1 MVVDLT
7 RSVTKAARI
16 CLSFNSTWLRALL
29 QRGVAAGT
37 EHAQLRKAINPHT
50 VLDVGANKGQF
61 ALAARCMW
69 PDATIISFEPLP
81 DMSSTY
87 RKVFSDDHKTH
98 LVDGAVG
105 PEAGMHV
112 LHVSAAPDSSSLF
125 EIGPDQTNEFPG
137 TQEIGTL
144 PVNVDRL
151 SHLLSPFCVV
161 RPTLLKLDV
170 QGYEL
175 EALRA
180 SEEVLPQVDWVYAE
194 CSFVSLYRG
203 QALASQIIAWL
214 DSRQFT
220 LTGVY
225 NVVSSKSDQR
235 PIQADCLFSRVPALD
250 SESRPGVS

>member
-1 MVVDLT
+1 VTDIT

-16 CLSFNSTWLRALL
+16 CLSFNPTWWRALL

-37 EHAQLRKAINPHT
+37 EHAQLCRAINPHT

-61 ALAARCMW
+61 ALAARSMW
-69 PDATIISFEPLP
+69 PAATIISFEPLP

-87 RKVFSDDHKTH
+87 RKVFSDDRKTH

-105 PEAGMHV
+105 PKAGMYD

-125 EIGPDQTNEFPG
+125 EIGPDQARVFPG
-137 TQEIGTL
+137 TQEIGTI
-144 PVNVDRL
+144 PVRVDRL
-151 SHLLSPFCVV
+151 SRLVSPFCIV

-180 SEEVLPQVDWVYAE
+180 SEEVLDQIDWVYAE

-203 QALASQIIAWL
+203 QALATQIITWL
-214 DSRQFT
+214 DSRRFT

-225 NVVSSKSDQR
+225 NVVSSKSDRR
-235 PIQADCLFSRVPALD
+235 PIQADCLFSRIPERDA
-250 SESRPGVS
+250 EPKPGVS